1 MSDNIPDNIP
11 NDLLIKPHKKGAFVK
26 GDPRINRKGRPK
38 TFNGLR
44 ELAQAIANETA
55 VENGEPIVIN
65 GQTITIIERILRSWA
80 NSNTPVLQKSFVEIA
95 YGKDV
100 TW

>member
-1 MSDNIPDNIP
+1 MDEAKKH
-11 NDLLIKPHKKGAFVK
+11 KPGTFVK
-26 GDPRINRKGRPK
+26 GDPRINRNGRPK
-38 TFNGLR
+38 TFSGLR

-55 VENGEPIVIN
+55 TENGVPIVIN
-65 GQTITIIERILRSWA
+65 GQTITIIENIMRSWA
-80 NSNTPVLQKSFVEIA
+80 ESSNPVLQKAFVEIA